1 MNKIKFNELT
11 LSAEIHK
18 AIKDL
23 GFEEATPIQSLA
35 IPAML
40 AGKDIIGQAQT
51 GTGKTAAFGIPA
63 IELIEPKTR
72 GVQVLVMC
80 PTRELAIQVS
90 EQIGQLAKYRRDI
103 SAVPVYGGQPIVRQI
118 QALKKGAQI
127 VIGTPGRI
135 MDHLERGTLVLGNV
149 KLVVLDEADEMLDMG
164 FRDDIETI
172 LKTVPTQRQTVL
184 FSATFAKPIMDLAK
198 RYQKHPETIKIP
210 HDKIN
215 VPKIDQAYF
224 EVREDMKVETLSR
237 VLDVHDIHLAL
248 IFCNTK
254 RRVDELVGQLQA
266 RGYAAD
272 GIHGDMVQSQRDRV
286 MGKFRSGTTEILV
299 ATDVA
304 ARGIDVENVEAV
316 VNFEVPGDEEAY
328 VHRIGRTGRAGKE
341 GRAFS
346 FVSGREV
353 YKLRDIQRFAK
364 ITIRR
369 QQPPTLEDVAQMKAG
384 VMLDLVAKQLEAGG
398 LEKYAQMINRFVG
411 EQHSSLDVAAALL
424 KILMK
429 PAVAP
434 KAEKVA
440 PTGASMEDTGAEAG
454 YVRLFVSLGR
464 SHGIKPGD
472 LVGAIAGEVGL
483 PGKAI
488 GKINIQDHCSFVE
501 VPEDQAS
508 KVISI
513 MRTKQIKGRR
523 VAIEPATAKN
533 K

>member
-1 MNKIKFNELT
+1 
-11 LSAEIHK
+11 
-18 AIKDL
+18 
-23 GFEEATPIQSLA
+23 
-35 IPAML
+35 
-40 AGKDIIGQAQT
+40 
-51 GTGKTAAFGIPA
+51 
-63 IELIEPKTR
+63 
-72 GVQVLVMC
+72 
-80 PTRELAIQVS
+80 
-90 EQIGQLAKYRRDI
+90 
-103 SAVPVYGGQPIVRQI
+103 
-118 QALKKGAQI
+118 
-127 VIGTPGRI
+127 
-135 MDHLERGTLVLGNV
+135 
-149 KLVVLDEADEMLDMG
+149 
-164 FRDDIETI
+164 
-172 LKTVPTQRQTVL
+172 L
-184 FSATFAKPIMDLAK
+184 FSATFPKAIMDLAK

-210 HDKIN
+210 HDKLN
-215 VPKIDQAYF
+215 VPRIDQAYF

-248 IFCNTK
+248 VFCNTK
-254 RRVDELVGQLQA
+254 RRVDELVSQLQA

-286 MGKFRSGTTEILV
+286 MGKFRKGTTEILV

-304 ARGIDVENVEAV
+304 ARGIDVEDVEAV
-316 VNFEVPGDEEAY
+316 INFEVPGDEEAY

-364 ITIRR
+364 VTIRR
-369 QQPPTLEDVAQMKAG
+369 QMPPTLEDVAQMKAG
-384 VMLDLVAKQLEAGG
+384 IMLDMVAKQLEAGS
-398 LEKYAQMINRFVG
+398 LEKYATMIERFIG

-429 PAVAP
+429 PVSAP
-434 KAEKVA
+434 KEEKPA
-440 PTGASMEDTGAEAG
+440 HGISTADTGAEAG
-454 YVRLFVSLGR
+454 YVRLFISAGR

-501 VPEDQAS
+501 VPEDQAE
-508 KVISI
+508 KVIAV

-523 VAIEPATAKN
+523 IAIEPANAIASASKR
-533 K
+533 